1 MYAIIVILVFLILY
15 LLEKY
20 EKFGLNDLLDNFI
33 QAIPIFGF
41 DNTKNTI
48 KKKVKEDLKKTIQQV
63 EGIIG
68 DDKTKKI
75 NNFLGIFP
83 DIDTG
88 VTKDTDEKY
97 CQIKYYDV
105 FSVKEN
111 SNNKYVPNGKYVL
124 F

>member
-20 EKFGLNDLLDNFI
+20 EKFGLNDLVDNVI

-48 KKKVKEDLKKTIQQV
+48 KKIVKEDLKKTIQQV

-68 DDKTKKI
+68 DDKTTKI

-111 SNNKYVPNGKYVL
+111 SNNKYVPSGKYVL